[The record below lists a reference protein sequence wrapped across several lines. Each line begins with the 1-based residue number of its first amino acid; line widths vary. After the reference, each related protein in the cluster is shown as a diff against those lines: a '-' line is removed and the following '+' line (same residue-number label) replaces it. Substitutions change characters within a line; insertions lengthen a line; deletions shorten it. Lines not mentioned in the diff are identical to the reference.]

1 MVREKEILQKD
12 SWYNAYHISTNRM
25 VNVRFI
31 GASDDGMRFEDREK
45 RVYSN
50 REFYFWKKTE

>member
-1 MVREKEILQKD
+1 MFRNREILKED
-12 SWYNAYHISTNRM
+12 SWYNAYHFPSNRM

-31 GASDDGMRFEDREK
+31 GLTGSGMWFEDKER

-50 REFYFWKKTE
+50 TEFYFWKSTE